1 MWKTFKRI
9 LFSRNFVSSTP
20 YALVASPPTL
30 LSATCFPGGGC
41 LPSGRPPAW
50 VLSGPSG
57 ATGQEGGEEP
67 DAKPCSDLIEGRPDR
82 WRRGAG
88 EQRGFRSH
96 GDRQEGPE
104 TSGLASSLR
113 NTTTPRPSPRVV
125 LSRFTAPS
133 NFSCQTVNKDSRV
146 WGSAHRNVI
155 AFSCL
160 RVALKIV

>member
-1 MWKTFKRI
+1 MLTSPLRKTRHRFHPRLQLWKTFKRI

-30 LSATCFPGGGC
+30 LSATCFPGGRC

-96 GDRQEGPE
+96 GERQEGPRH
-104 TSGLASSLR
+104 LALR
-113 NTTTPRPSPRVV
+113 AAYGTPRPP
-125 LSRFTAPS
+125 
-133 NFSCQTVNKDSRV
+133 
-146 WGSAHRNVI
+146 AHLPESYCHNSLHLLTSHV
-155 AFSCL
+155 
-160 RVALKIV
+160 KP